1 MKKKETI
8 KGYKGF
14 DKNLKCRGYQFEIG
28 KTFKEKEKPMCCNN
42 GFHFCEYP
50 LDVFGYYAPSD
61 SRFCEV
67 EALGDIDK
75 EEENTKIA
83 TNKIKIGAEINFES
97 LTKAAINFIYERVNK
112 EETEESTKNKDNSIA
127 SNTGDSSVAS
137 NTGDRSVASN
147 TGYSSVASNTGYSS
161 VASNT
166 GYSSVASNT
175 GDSSVA
181 SNTGDRSVASNTG
194 DRSVASNTGY
204 SSVASNTGDR
214 SVASNTGDRS
224 VASNTGEKGIA
235 SSIGIEGK
243 AKGSIGTWLV
253 LAEWKLNN
261 DYCWEVKEVKTA
273 MVDGE
278 NIKADTLYQLNN
290 GEFVEVEDE

>member
-14 DKNLKCRGYQFEIG
+14 DKNLKCRGYQFERG
-28 KTFKEKEKPMCCNN
+28 KTFEEKEKPMCCNN

-50 LDVFGYYAPSD
+50 LDVFSYYAPSD

-75 EEENTKIA
+75 EEKNTKIA
-83 TNKIKIGAEINFES
+83 TNKIKIGAELNFES

-112 EETEESTKNKDNSIA
+112 EETEETIKNKNNSI
-127 SNTGDSSVAS
+127 
-137 NTGDRSVASN
+137 ASN
-147 TGYSSVASNTGYSS
+147 TGYSSVASNTGK
-161 VASNT
+161 
-166 GYSSVASNT
+166 
-175 GDSSVA
+175 
-181 SNTGDRSVASNTG
+181 
-194 DRSVASNTGY
+194 
-204 SSVASNTGDR
+204 
-214 SVASNTGDRS
+214 
-224 VASNTGEKGIA
+224 KGIA

-253 LAEWKLNN
+253 LAEWKVN
-261 DYCWEVKEVKTA
+261 DDYRWEVKEVKTA
-273 MVDGE
+273 IVDGE

-290 GEFVEVEDE
+290 GKFVEVEDE

>member
-14 DKNLKCRGYQFEIG
+14 DKNLKCGGYQFEIG
-28 KTFKEKEKPMCCNN
+28 KKFEEKEKPKCCNN

-50 LDVFGYYAPSD
+50 LDVFDYYAPGN

-75 EEENTKIA
+75 EEENTKVA

-112 EETEESTKNKDNSIA
+112 EETEESTKHKDNSI
-127 SNTGDSSVAS
+127 
-137 NTGDRSVASN
+137 ASN
-147 TGYSSVASNTGYSS
+147 TGYSSVASNTGY
-161 VASNT
+161 
-166 GYSSVASNT
+166 
-175 GDSSVA
+175 
-181 SNTGDRSVASNTG
+181 
-194 DRSVASNTGY
+194 
-204 SSVASNTGDR
+204 
-214 SVASNTGDRS
+214 RS

-235 SSIGIEGK
+235 SSIGIKGK

-253 LAEWKLNN
+253 LAEWEFND

-278 NIKADTLYQLNN
+278 NIKADTLYQLND

>member
-1 MKKKETI
+1 MKKKEII

-14 DKNLKCRGYQFEIG
+14 DKNLKCRDYQFEIG

-50 LDVFGYYAPSD
+50 LDVFSYYAPSD

-75 EEENTKIA
+75 EEENTKVA

-112 EETEESTKNKDNSIA
+112 EETKESTKNKDNSIA
-127 SNTGDSSVAS
+127 SNTG
-137 NTGDRSVASN
+137 
-147 TGYSSVASNTGYSS
+147 YS
-161 VASNT
+161 
-166 GYSSVASNT
+166 
-175 GDSSVA
+175 
-181 SNTGDRSVASNTG
+181 
-194 DRSVASNTGY
+194 
-204 SSVASNTGDR
+204 
-214 SVASNTGDRS
+214 S

-235 SSIGIEGK
+235 SSIGIKGK

-253 LAEWKLNN
+253 LAEWKFN
-261 DYCWEVKEVKTA
+261 DDYYWEVKEVKTA
-273 MVDGE
+273 IVDGE

-290 GEFVEVEDE
+290 GKFVEVEDE

>member
-14 DKNLKCRGYQFEIG
+14 DKNLKCRGYQFERG
-28 KTFKEKEKPMCCNN
+28 KTFEEKEKPMCCNN

-50 LDVFGYYAPSD
+50 LDVFSYYAPSD

-75 EEENTKIA
+75 EEKNTKIA
-83 TNKIKIGAEINFES
+83 TNKIKIGAELNFES

-112 EETEESTKNKDNSIA
+112 EETEETIKNKNNSI
-127 SNTGDSSVAS
+127 
-137 NTGDRSVASN
+137 
-147 TGYSSVASNTGYSS
+147 
-161 VASNT
+161 
-166 GYSSVASNT
+166 
-175 GDSSVA
+175 
-181 SNTGDRSVASNTG
+181 
-194 DRSVASNTGY
+194 ASNTGY

-224 VASNTGEKGIA
+224 VASNTGDSSVASNTGYSSVASNTGKKGIA

-253 LAEWKLNN
+253 LAEWKVN
-261 DYCWEVKEVKTA
+261 DDYRWEVKEVKTA
-273 MVDGE
+273 IVDGE

-290 GEFVEVEDE
+290 GKFVEVEDE

>member
-28 KTFKEKEKPMCCNN
+28 KTFEEKGKPKYCNN

-50 LDVFGYYAPSD
+50 LDVFDHYAPGN

-75 EEENTKIA
+75 EEENTKVA

-127 SNTGDSSVAS
+127 SNTGY
-137 NTGDRSVASN
+137 R
-147 TGYSSVASNTGYSS
+147 
-161 VASNT
+161 
-166 GYSSVASNT
+166 SVASNT

-181 SNTGDRSVASNTG
+181 SNTG
-194 DRSVASNTGY
+194 Y
-204 SSVASNTGDR
+204 S
-214 SVASNTGDRS
+214 S

-243 AKGSIGTWLV
+243 AKGYIGTWLV
-253 LAEWKLNN
+253 LAEWKLND
-261 DYCWEVKEVKTA
+261 DYYWEVKEVKTVI
-273 MVDGE
+273 VDGE
-278 NIKADTLYQLNN
+278 NIKADTLYQLID

>member
-1 MKKKETI
+1 MKKKEII

-28 KTFKEKEKPMCCNN
+28 KKFEEKEKPKCCNN

-50 LDVFGYYAPSD
+50 LDVFDYYAPSN

-75 EEENTKIA
+75 EEENTKVA

-127 SNTGDSSVAS
+127 SNTGY
-137 NTGDRSVASN
+137 RSVASN
-147 TGYSSVASNTGYSS
+147 TGE
-161 VASNT
+161 
-166 GYSSVASNT
+166 SSVASNT
-175 GDSSVA
+175 GDS
-181 SNTGDRSVASNTG
+181 
-194 DRSVASNTGY
+194 
-204 SSVASNTGDR
+204 
-214 SVASNTGDRS
+214 S

-253 LAEWKLNN
+253 LAEWKLND
-261 DYCWEVKEVKTA
+261 DYYWEVKEVKTA
-273 MVDGE
+273 IVDGE

>member
-137 NTGDRSVASN
+137 NTG
-147 TGYSSVASNTGYSS
+147 YSSVASNTGY
-161 VASNT
+161 
-166 GYSSVASNT
+166 
-175 GDSSVA
+175 
-181 SNTGDRSVASNTG
+181 
-194 DRSVASNTGY
+194 
-204 SSVASNTGDR
+204 R